1 LLVHFQDWDNQNRN
15 AQMFLY
21 DQDNSIIGSHKE
33 GKWVS
38 FKLIDPDEA
47 VFKAQLLS
55 VPNILITE
63 LALIP
68 D

>member
-1 LLVHFQDWDNQNRN
+1 
-15 AQMFLY
+15 MFLY